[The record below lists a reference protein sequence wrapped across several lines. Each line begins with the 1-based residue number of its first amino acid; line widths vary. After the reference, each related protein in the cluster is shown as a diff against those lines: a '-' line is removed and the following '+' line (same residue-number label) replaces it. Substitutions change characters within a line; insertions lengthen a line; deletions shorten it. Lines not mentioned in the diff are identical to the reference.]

1 MRGRTTKVVRL
12 GAAFLVTAIGGLQLA
27 GSSQAPIPQEPWRD
41 VEIIRTAHGVPHI
54 RASNLRAGGYGLAWV
69 MSEDYGSRTG
79 LRLLS
84 ARGELSRF
92 TGRQQLEIDFEN
104 LIARKRAIETYHLL
118 EQATRDIYDY
128 NKAHGKAMPG
138 VGDQAYQL
146 GATLAAKVGD
156 VVVVVDG
163 SNVPR
168 PPDNAR
174 LKAIA
179 LKIIRAIP

>member
-1 MRGRTTKVVRL
+1 MPAFLMRLVATAGFLMVSPQPSQQPSRPSGGPSLDRPCSFVTAADMASLLGTPVVRATDEHFRCKYTVGKGWL
-12 GAAFLVTAIGGLQLA
+12 ETKLMNI
-27 GSSQAPIPQEPWRD
+27 E
-41 VEIIRTAHGVPHI
+41 
-54 RASNLRAGGYGLAWV
+54 LR
-69 MSEDYGSRTG
+69 
-79 LRLLS
+79 
-84 ARGELSRF
+84 
-92 TGRQQLEIDFEN
+92 I
-104 LIARKRAIETYHLL
+104 
-118 EQATRDIYDY
+118 TRDIYDY
-128 NKAHGKAMPG
+128 NKAHGRPMPG
-138 VGDQAYQL
+138 VGDQAYLL